1 MTSRI
6 HRFAAFELDPD
17 RRALR
22 LHGRELPLQ
31 PRVFDLLAYLVEH
44 RERVVSK
51 EELLESLWPGVVV
64 TESSLQRAVS
74 LARSALEQGGLERA
88 IRNYARRGY
97 RFLLDDTE
105 VTGPADVED
114 EAPARAAR
122 AYAEAK
128 WQNAMEAYAEADRAH
143 PLDANALEHWGIA
156 AQCAG
161 DLASA
166 VAPLERA
173 AVVYSSQGARE
184 AAARVLISLARIQ
197 IESLDLAVAQGCL
210 RRAERL
216 LSGLPSGEQHGHLA
230 WMTARYLLYK
240 GELTEAIELARK
252 ARDMGRELGNADI
265 ESMGTMLWGI
275 GLQTSGDTKVGMAL
289 QDEAAAAVLSGDVS
303 PLVGGIVYCGMIS
316 CCCNVGDWNR
326 AGQWTES
333 FTRWCDR
340 SNIDTFAGACLI
352 HQAEIFAM
360 SGRLEHA
367 QDAIRRADPL
377 VRLGA
382 PWALGDAYRL
392 MGDVHLARGEL
403 DEAERAFQQS
413 YQHGGDPYPGYAEL
427 LQLRG
432 RGEEAI
438 RGLERTAAQANW
450 VAFQRK
456 AHYLAYAAQLAA
468 MQGLRDKALALV
480 QDLEQ
485 QPRVRETAV
494 NAAQLDRAHAE
505 LAWSEGRK
513 EEAQRLLHGALELL
527 LHGGAV
533 MEAARTHLRLA
544 ELLALQG
551 DRSAADMEL
560 SAAEGAFQAA
570 GAAGYLAQCRAV
582 RDGLETRPRPD

>member
-1 MTSRI
+1 MASRI
-6 HRFAAFELDPD
+6 HRFAAFELDPGQ
-17 RRALR
+17 RALR
-22 LHGRELPLQ
+22 LDGRELLLQ
-31 PRVFDLLAYLVEH
+31 PRVFDLLWYLVEH
-44 RERVVSK
+44 RDRVVSK

-74 LARSALEQGGLERA
+74 LARGALEQGGLEGA

-97 RFLLDDTE
+97 RFLM
-105 VTGPADVED
+105 ED
-114 EAPARAAR
+114 SEAAATAPAEQGLLASAEG
-122 AYAEAK
+122 AYAGAQ
-128 WQNAMEAYAEADRAH
+128 WQSAMQAYAEADRAS
-143 PLDANALEHWGIA
+143 PLGADALERWGIA

-166 VAPLERA
+166 AGPLERA

-216 LSGLPSGEQHGHLA
+216 LSGSPSGEQQGYLA
-230 WMTARYLLYK
+230 WMTARLHLYR
-240 GELTEAIELARK
+240 GELPEAIALAQK

-265 ESMGTMLWGI
+265 ESMGTVLWGV
-275 GLQTSGDTKVGMAL
+275 GLQASGDAKTGMAL

-316 CCCNVGDWNR
+316 SCCNAGDWNR

-333 FTRWCDR
+333 FTRWCER

-377 VRLGA
+377 IRLGA

-392 MGDVHLARGEL
+392 MGDVYLARGEM
-403 DEAERAFQQS
+403 DEAERAFQLA

-427 LQLRG
+427 LHLRG

-438 RGLERTAAQANW
+438 RGLERTAAQAHW
-450 VAFQRK
+450 MALQRK
-456 AHYLAYAAQLAA
+456 IHYLAYAAQIAA
-468 MQGLRDKALALV
+468 MLGLRDKALALLE
-480 QDLEQ
+480 DLDNESR
-485 QPRVRETAV
+485 PRETAM
-494 NAAQLDRAHAE
+494 NAAQLDRARAE
-505 LAWSEGRK
+505 LAWSEGRAD
-513 EEAQRLLHGALELL
+513 EASRLLHGAIELL
-527 LHGGAV
+527 QRGGAV

-551 DRSAADMEL
+551 DRSAAQLEL
-560 SAAEGAFQAA
+560 SAAESVFHAA
-570 GAAGYLAQCRAV
+570 GAEGYFAQCSALRSDLVAN
-582 RDGLETRPRPD
+582 G